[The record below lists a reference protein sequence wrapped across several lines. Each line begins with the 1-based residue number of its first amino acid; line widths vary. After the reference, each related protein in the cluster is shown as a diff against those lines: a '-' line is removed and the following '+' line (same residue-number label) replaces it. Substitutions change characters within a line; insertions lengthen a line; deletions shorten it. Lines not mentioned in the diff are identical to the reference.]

1 MSAQFLKGDGFTLV
15 FTPHF
20 LQRLEE
26 RKNIH
31 ILEGLDLNRI
41 VEKAEMDTCYA
52 IPNKGMYIYAK
63 KKYHTKRKRVEFEL
77 ITITQDKK
85 LTTANR
91 NYAILFPL
99 ESI

>member
-1 MSAQFLKGDGFTLV
+1 MSAEFLKGDVFTLV

-20 LQRLEE
+20 LE
-26 RKNIH
+26 RQKNH
-31 ILEGLDLNRI
+31 PPVLEGLDLNKI
-41 VEKAEMDTCYA
+41 VKKAELDTCYA
-52 IPNKGMYIYAK
+52 IPNNGIYIYVK
-63 KKYHTKRKRVEFEL
+63 KKYHDKRKRVEFEL

-91 NYAILFPL
+91 NYAILFPM